1 MTTNV
6 ELAVVGGGLVG
17 ATLAALAALDARIAP
32 GRIVLIEPDSPVA
45 PAAGEAIDLRVS
57 ALSPA
62 GIGLLD
68 RVGAWHLLQGARL
81 GNCQHMVVWPEHLP
95 PDSPDALVFDAAEL
109 GEPRLAV
116 IVENRALQAALLSR
130 CAALGIRIINGRV
143 SRMHFDGH
151 AAQLE
156 AGGEALVAEL
166 VAGADGAH
174 SSVRAAAGIGAHEQ
188 LYRQLAIVATV
199 QAARPRADTA
209 FQRFLSTGPL
219 ALLPLP
225 DGQYSIVWSAR
236 EERAQELLAL
246 GESQFGEALT
256 AASAGVV
263 GELQLAGARTA
274 FPLRRLAAERY
285 VAPNCVLL
293 GDAAHVI
300 HPLAGQG
307 VNQGLL
313 DAQALV
319 ARLAARPRGEGIAAM
334 AALRR
339 YERERRAGNALVGGM
354 VDLLDRLFSRPT
366 GHPAGVVARV
376 AGTGMGLV
384 NRSLLAR
391 RLLFTRAAAGRS
403 SPRR

>member
-1 MTTNV
+1 MNAHV
-6 ELAVVGGGLVG
+6 DLAVVGGGLVG

-32 GRIVLIEPDSPVA
+32 ERIALIEPESPVA
-45 PAAGEAIDLRVS
+45 PAAGEIIDLRVS
-57 ALSPA
+57 AFSPA
-62 GIGLLD
+62 GIALLEH
-68 RVGAWHLLQGARL
+68 VGAWPLLDASRL
-81 GNCQHMVVWPEHLP
+81 GNCDRMVVWPEHLAH
-95 PDSPDALVFDAAEL
+95 DSPDALVFDAAEL

-116 IVENRALQAALLSR
+116 IAENRAVQAALLSR
-130 CAALGIRIINGRV
+130 CAALGIRLVHGRV
-143 SRMHFDGH
+143 TQLRFDGQR
-151 AAQLE
+151 AQME
-156 AGGEALVAEL
+156 AGGDWLTAEL

-174 SSVRAAAGIGAHEQ
+174 SAVREAAGIESREQ
-188 LYRQLAIVATV
+188 PYGQQAIVAMV
-199 QAARPRADTA
+199 RAARPRAATA

-219 ALLPLP
+219 ALLPLA

-236 EERAQELLAL
+236 EARARELLAL
-246 GESQFGEALT
+246 EESQFGAALT

-263 GELQLAGARTA
+263 GELRLSGPRAA
-274 FPLRRLAAERY
+274 FPLRRLAAQRY
-285 VAPNCVLL
+285 LAPNCVLL

-313 DAQALV
+313 DVQALV
-319 ARLAARPRGEGIAAM
+319 VALSARPHGESVAAL

-354 VDLLDRLFSRPT
+354 VDLLDRIFIGPAA
-366 GHPAGVVARV
+366 GPAGLAARL

-391 RLLFTRAAAGRS
+391 RLFFRRAAAGRS
-403 SPRR
+403 SPRK